1 MPLNKGAPWDF
12 FLSHVQKE
20 SGREVALIAS
30 DLQQQGKKVWLD
42 VNMANC
48 SAQAMMEGVDNS
60 NNFVIVLSEGYF
72 QSSYAVM
79 EVRRALEMR
88 KNIILCHAEGLN
100 VGAAL
105 KPARV

>member
-1 MPLNKGAPWDF
+1 M
-12 FLSHVQKE
+12 
-20 SGREVALIAS
+20 LIFMGHRSTAKAS
-30 DLQQQGKKVWLD
+30 
-42 VNMANC
+42 NR
-48 SAQAMMEGVDNS
+48 STQAMMEGVDNS